1 MELVFLCAALSLS
14 WWGTG
19 MLQRHVA
26 ERLGM
31 IDRPNERSSHTIPTP
46 RGGGLAI
53 VAVSLSLCLLLW
65 QQGLLP
71 PAFAMAVVGGGAA
84 VALIGFWDDRR
95 HVPAARRLLVHG
107 GAALWAIYWL
117 DGLPA
122 IDVGR
127 ETIVLPAWGAV
138 LAVFFL
144 VWLVNLYNFMDGIDG
159 LAGVEAVTVFLGAAA
174 ILHAV
179 GTGADLSLLFA
190 FAGAVVGFLR
200 WNWPPAKIFM
210 GDAGSGFLG
219 FVLGICALY
228 WPMHSRMSL
237 WSWVILLGVFL
248 VDATVTLLVRAFR
261 GERLH
266 MAHRSHAY
274 QRLARKFQSHQ
285 KVTVGVL
292 VINTC
297 WLFPLALGAAF
308 RPAHGVWLTALAL
321 TPLVTLCLW
330 AGAGKR
336 AEERT
341 I

>member
-1 MELVFLCAALSLS
+1 MVLVFFCAALSLS

-31 IDRPNERSSHTIPTP
+31 IDRPNERSSHTTPTP

-65 QQGLLP
+65 QQRLLS
-71 PAFAMAVVGGGAA
+71 PAFAMALVGGGAA
-84 VALIGFWDDRR
+84 VASIGFWDDRR
-95 HVPAARRLLVHG
+95 HVPAAGRLLVHG
-107 GAALWAIYWL
+107 GAAAWALFWL

-122 IDVGR
+122 IDVGK

-159 LAGVEAVTVFLGAAA
+159 IAGVEAVTVFLGAAV

-179 GTGADLSLLFA
+179 DTEADLSVFLAL
-190 FAGAVVGFLR
+190 AGAVVGFLR

-210 GDAGSGFLG
+210 GDVGSGFLG
-219 FVLGICALY
+219 FVLGVYTLY

-248 VDATVTLLVRAFR
+248 VDATVTLLVRAMR
-261 GERLH
+261 REKVYV
-266 MAHRSHAY
+266 AHRSHAY

-292 VINTC
+292 VVNTC

-308 RPAHGVWLTALAL
+308 QPAQGVWLTALAF
-321 TPLVTLCLW
+321 TPLVTLCFW

-336 AEERT
+336 LGGRA